1 MGIKPSNLVSFNQQ
15 EDEWAR
21 EKKKWRGE
29 REIKEQR
36 EGKGGTHSITKRIK
50 R

>member
-21 EKKKWRGE
+21 EKKKMERGE
-29 REIKEQR
+29 
-36 EGKGGTHSITKRIK
+36 GNKGTERRKGRNTQYYEKD
-50 R
+50 